1 MENSSAVPLAL
12 STDQLSAIQAGIQT
26 SQGQTSGLQQIQLS
40 QPAGQ
45 NQQVVQVSGGQ
56 IISGGQPITVQVA
69 GNQAGTI
76 QLQMPNGSNNQP
88 LQTIQVV
95 QPQQIQAQQQQQ
107 QQNQSTSTQN
117 QQNQQVQQIILQGQ
131 QQSNQIQL
139 QQLVTAD
146 GQTIFYQP
154 VNNSNDA
161 TVNLQTTQ
169 LAQNNSNSQMVSMS
183 NNEPGT
189 VIMMVPGAGGV
200 HTMQKIPLAGAAEL
214 LEEEPLYVNAK
225 QYHRILKRRQARA
238 KLEAEGRIPKE
249 RRKYLH
255 ESRHNHAMNRI
266 RGDGGRFNQ
275 GSRKSI
281 DGQPDNM
288 SLVDGQNQSQEG
300 QVTQVLSLH
309 YQSMLSA
316 STQAATVVDSS
327 DTIHTIATN
336 GSQND

>member
-169 LAQNNSNSQMVSMS
+169 LAQS
-183 NNEPGT
+183 
-189 VIMMVPGAGGV
+189 
-200 HTMQKIPLAGAAEL
+200 KIILS
-214 LEEEPLYVNAK
+214 
-225 QYHRILKRRQARA
+225 YHLIL
-238 KLEAEGRIPKE
+238 
-249 RRKYLH
+249 
-255 ESRHNHAMNRI
+255 
-266 RGDGGRFNQ
+266 FF
-275 GSRKSI
+275 
-281 DGQPDNM
+281 
-288 SLVDGQNQSQEG
+288 V
-300 QVTQVLSLH
+300 
-309 YQSMLSA
+309 
-316 STQAATVVDSS
+316 
-327 DTIHTIATN
+327 
-336 GSQND
+336 